1 MWQGSEAGSRLGKP
15 RSLRLGKAV
24 EVLDSLGSG
33 VTSLNQSSGFVSGVK
48 TKGSELQILAFE
60 VANTIFK
67 GSSLMQSISK
77 WSIRQLKEVVFTSE
91 GVQCLVSKDMNELLA
106 TVAADKRS
114 VLEKVLC
121 TIVPSV
127 KEVTLNDYACL

>member
-1 MWQGSEAGSRLGKP
+1 MGSRSGKP

-24 EVLDSLGSG
+24 EVLDSLGSS

-48 TKGSELQILAFE
+48 TKGNELQILAFE
-60 VANTIFK
+60 VANTIVK

-77 WSIRQLKEVVFTSE
+77 RSIRQLKEVVLTSE

-106 TVAADKRS
+106 TVAADERS
-114 VLEKVLC
+114 VSESFIYY
-121 TIVPSV
+121 TSFR
-127 KEVTLNDYACL
+127 

>member
-24 EVLDSLGSG
+24 EVLDSLGSS

-48 TKGSELQILAFE
+48 TKGSDLQILAFE
-60 VANTIFK
+60 VANTIVK

-77 WSIRQLKEVVFTSE
+77 RSIRQLKEVVFTSE

-121 TIVPSV
+121 TIVPSF